1 MRKEVKLGM
10 TIGGG
15 LIALLVVYM
24 LVAPPSSQNKGGA
37 LLATNDKGGN
47 IIDNTPTDATPV
59 SDEKGAAHT
68 STDNAGGLP
77 LGKVPDVQP
86 TKPQQPEEH
95 EQPAAPAKEKDGWK
109 AALDQGRK
117 PAVETGNAA
126 KENSSKP
133 APVTPKSAQKPSVAK
148 PAATK
153 HESHES
159 HEAIGLATPSQA
171 SEAKLYFNPNDA
183 WGGGV
188 SDGVLDTHET
198 PKKKVASHKEGTET
212 AAAPVGGG
220 GKYVVKSG
228 DTLSSIA
235 QATYGSASYYP
246 HILRANPT
254 VNPNNLKLGTELTLP
269 KVEEVKATDTPREH
283 VTGVASINPDV
294 KIDTTHQYQVQS
306 GDSLYK
312 ISLKVYGKS
321 TYVEKIYEL
330 NKGTIGSDP
339 KKLKLGMVLELPEK
353 TAVAASG
360 NQGGGEAA
368 EEGQR

>member
-24 LVAPPSSQNKGGA
+24 LVAPPSSQNKGGTQ
-37 LLATNDKGGN
+37 LVVNDKGGD
-47 IIDNTPTDATPV
+47 IIDTPPTEATQV
-59 SDEKGAAHT
+59 SDDKGAARAPA
-68 STDNAGGLP
+68 DNTGGLP
-77 LGKVPDVQP
+77 LGKVPNVQP
-86 TKPQQPEEH
+86 TKPQPQ
-95 EQPAAPAKEKDGWK
+95 EQEQLTPPVKDGWNEELNQGHK
-109 AALDQGRK
+109 AAAEKTHPAGEKTTKPAPKPSKPSPTK
-117 PAVETGNAA
+117 PAVTRGE
-126 KENSSKP
+126 P
-133 APVTPKSAQKPSVAK
+133 
-148 PAATK
+148 
-153 HESHES
+153 HEPHEVIALGS
-159 HEAIGLATPSQA
+159 NTQA
-171 SEAKLYFNPNDA
+171 SEAKLYFNPNEA

-188 SDGVLDTHET
+188 SSNAVFGDSEPVV
-198 PKKKVASHKEGTET
+198 KKKAGSHKELTQST
-212 AAAPVGGG
+212 PAPTGGG

-269 KVEEVKATDTPREH
+269 KAEDVKATDTPREH
-283 VTGVASINPDV
+283 GIGVAASISQDV
-294 KIDTTHQYQVQS
+294 KIDTTHQYRVQS

-321 TYVEKIYEL
+321 TYVEKIYDL

-353 TAVAASG
+353 TAVATTG
-360 NQGGGEAA
+360 NPGGSEGA
-368 EEGQR
+368 EEAPR

>member
-24 LVAPPSSQNKGGA
+24 LVAPPSQNKGGA

-47 IIDNTPTDATPV
+47 IIDNTPTDVTPV
-59 SDEKGAAHT
+59 SDEKGAAHS
-68 STDNAGGLP
+68 STDSAGGLP

-86 TKPQQPEEH
+86 TKPSQPEEH
-95 EQPAAPAKEKDGWK
+95 EQPAPPTKEKDGWNE
-109 AALDQGRK
+109 ALVKGHK
-117 PAVETGNAA
+117 LSTETSNSAKDNAA
-126 KENSSKP
+126 KP
-133 APVTPKSAQKPSVAK
+133 APVTPKSAPKPSTAK
-148 PAATK
+148 PVAAK
-153 HESHES
+153 HETHES
-159 HEAIGLATPSQA
+159 HEAVGLATPSQA

-198 PKKKVASHKEGTET
+198 PKKKVSSHKEGTET
-212 AAAPVGGG
+212 AAAPTGGG

-269 KVEEVKATDTPREH
+269 KAEDVKATDTPREH
-283 VTGVASINPDV
+283 VAGVASISQDV

-330 NKGTIGSDP
+330 NKTTIGLDP

-353 TAVAASG
+353 AAVATSG